1 MKKLMCVILAGLL
14 FSVSEVIANE
24 AEKQTEQTMLI
35 VQNLVPDSPAEKFGI
50 LVKDIF
56 LKYDGKPVNTLAELN
71 EMKAELKS
79 ESVEIT
85 ILREGK
91 ELMIKLPKGQMGV
104 YLKEL
109 LPDVKYKADAV
120 VIEGIPKLSWGT
132 GKINSFLACVEL
144 VANYLGIKKDYVEI
158 NGVSGA
164 AFRLHFC
171 KDWCPSSPDPT
182 CGYNNGEDALKALG
196 LEYKSYSLS
205 SDGKNKPEIKKAIM
219 QSIDNKIPVI
229 AIDLIDSPEWE
240 LITGYQ
246 NNGEEF
252 LCQTYFDKRNSYEIA
267 QKFPWALYVITGK
280 KDMAKDVEL
289 YRQSFKTILAN
300 LTTENYDQYY
310 SGINGFDK
318 WIEHLEKSD
327 FANMDS
333 QKFNNA
339 VMANGWIFDR
349 LAVDRNDAA
358 PYLETV
364 AVKIPELSKKLTE
377 LANIYK
383 EESKLLQETKINIPN
398 SNIIK
403 SSNEWTAEMRQEEI
417 ALLQKAKVKE
427 EAALKI
433 WQEIVKTEGENK

>member
-1 MKKLMCVILAGLL
+1 MCVILTGLL
-14 FSVSEVIANE
+14 FSVSVVIAKE

-35 VQNLVPDSPAEKFGI
+35 VQNFVPDSPAEKSGI

-56 LKYDGKPVNTLAELN
+56 LKYDGKPVNTLTELN

-85 ILREGK
+85 VLREGK

-144 VANYLGIKKDYVEI
+144 AANYLGIKKDYVEI

-219 QSIDNKIPVI
+219 QSIDKKMPVI
-229 AIDLIDSPEWE
+229 AIDLIDALEWG
-240 LITGYQ
+240 LIAGYQ

-252 LCQTYFDKRNSYEIA
+252 LCRTYFDKRNSYEIA

-280 KDMAKDVEL
+280 KDIAKDAEV

-300 LTTENYDQYY
+300 LTTENYGQYY
-310 SGINGFDK
+310 SGINAFDK

-327 FANMDS
+327 FAKMDS

-339 VMANGWIFDR
+339 VLANGWIFDR
-349 LAVDRNDAA
+349 LIADRNIAGE
-358 PYLETV
+358 YLVRVSE
-364 AVKIPELSKKLTE
+364 KIPELSSQIKE
-377 LANIYK
+377 LINIQQ
-383 EESKLLQETKINIPN
+383 EEMKIFKETKIIIPN
-398 SNIIK
+398 SNYMG
-403 SSNEWTAEMRQEEI
+403 STDDWTAEMRQEEI
-417 ALLQKAKVKE
+417 ALLQKAKAKE
-427 EAALKI
+427 EVALKI